1 MLQQIRAYFDP
12 IVTKVTKFL
21 QISDLPFCCASFW
34 RKLENGWYHLY
45 EDAGPSPPVYWKCF
59 ISVHWTHPPF
69 RLVFSNFASFP
80 LNILQLLL
88 SSFFHL
94 SATRLSVRLLRI
106 SPRIPRCFA
115 SKAFRRSV
123 QPALP
128 FLLPTVF
135 IPAFRFSVF
144 LESLAFL
151 RRFSSAFGFSPAVL
165 ECRLLPVPH
174 CLFEW
179 SSQDFCLFSPAMSVL
194 YTGRFCLSIGFLK
207 IFENF
212 STNLPSSVFPRDSRS
227 FFAFFGQK

>member
-1 MLQQIRAYFDP
+1 MRVRARRS
-12 IVTKVTKFL
+12 IGSVSLVSIGLTRL
-21 QISDLPFCCASFW
+21 SDLFFRTSRVFRQTFYSFCF
-34 RKLENGWYHLY
+34 L
-45 EDAGPSPPVYWKCF
+45 P
-59 ISVHWTHPPF
+59 
-69 RLVFSNFASFP
+69 
-80 LNILQLLL
+80 
-88 SSFFHL
+88 L

-106 SPRIPRCFA
+106 SPRIPRCFV

-165 ECRLLPVPH
+165 ECRLLPAPH

-179 SSQDFCLFSPAMSVL
+179 SSQDFCLFSPVMSVL

-207 IFENF
+207 IFEIF
-212 STNLPSSVFPRDSRS
+212 STNLPSPVFPRDSRS